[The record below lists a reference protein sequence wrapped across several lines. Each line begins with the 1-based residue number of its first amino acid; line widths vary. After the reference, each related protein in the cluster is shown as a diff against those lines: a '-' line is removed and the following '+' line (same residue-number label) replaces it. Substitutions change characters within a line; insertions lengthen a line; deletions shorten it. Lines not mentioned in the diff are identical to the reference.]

1 MARQPRSQDE
11 ADGQWR
17 EGGRL
22 FKPFK
27 RPWHLFENIKIKIRK
42 QRPYWEKKPSS
53 NFNALP
59 YKMINK
65 Y

>member
-1 MARQPRSQDE
+1 MAHQLHSQDE
-11 ADGQWR
+11 VDGQWR
-17 EGGRL
+17 EGGCL

-42 QRPYWEKKPSS
+42 QRPYWEKKTSS
-53 NFNALP
+53 NALP